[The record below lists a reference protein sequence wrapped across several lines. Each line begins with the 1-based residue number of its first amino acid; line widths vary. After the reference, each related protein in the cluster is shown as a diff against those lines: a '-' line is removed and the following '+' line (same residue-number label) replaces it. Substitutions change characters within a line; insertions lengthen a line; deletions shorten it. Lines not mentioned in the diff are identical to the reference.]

1 VEAPTQASQPRAPAK
16 DVAALLFAVATLAA
30 GLIDERRAE
39 VIAVEPAGPDDEHAA
54 AVVEK
59 LIVGKAPGLPSGQ
72 LRVLVR
78 RAVLS
83 ADPAPPAAGKRRAA
97 SYLPGS

>member
-1 VEAPTQASQPRAPAK
+1 MEAPTQASQPRAPAK

-83 ADPAPPAAGKRRAA
+83 ADPGAARRRKEKGCELSA
-97 SYLPGS
+97 G